1 MFILFRPSV
10 LSLRWL
16 KTVSSTETLMGR
28 YDNSISLDATINLLV
43 GVWPPSC
50 ATAPPPPSSVRAVP
64 LAMITMR
71 KSTHG
76 CLVLSCMNMGLR

>member
-1 MFILFRPSV
+1 MFILFRPSI

-16 KTVSSTETLMGR
+16 KTVSSTEILMSR

-50 ATAPPPPSSVRAVP
+50 ATAPSPPSCVRAIP
-64 LAMITMR
+64 LGMITIR

-76 CLVLSCMNMGLR
+76 CLVLSYMNMGLR